1 MSGRGKRK
9 LEKLVGDEDEVATTS
24 PTPTGTPTGNAARS
38 AKSKAAVQRAYRSCE
53 KSRCPAKI
61 PICSVNAYERCAGSG
76 YTSRWYHLSAGEHY
90 CNECFDY
97 FYRSHRV
104 GFERV
109 SSWKREWSCTGKTE
123 PNLRSFM
130 TDQQLPY
137 WIQCTKAG
145 CGKWRTLPRDREIST
160 EVIQQFT
167 CSMGVTNTEDGVATD
182 PCSLD
187 EDYRVQQ
194 TLSPEWL
201 ETLLFPP
208 LLKNSPAAPFL
219 SSYFPDGVG
228 LSATCELVKKKPD
241 ERQSYCGTSN
251 IPVAGVSP
259 YFQPFYQ
266 PDEQG
271 KAMCVRPDMME
282 HDEIQE
288 FPEFT
293 KEQQMYLALR
303 NLVIALWSTSCKEFL
318 TVEKCVHHLIV
329 RGLIRIRC
337 ADLLIPIIHFLSR
350 KGLINTGLLR
360 DPPGG
365 SLLPQEYTQTGP
377 VIVIGAGPAGLAAA
391 RQLVNFGCAVTVL
404 EAQDRIGGR
413 VWDDESLEVCV
424 GRGAQTING
433 CINNPIS
440 LMCEQAGLKMRTM
453 KDRCDLMEKDG
464 TLINASLDRRVDFH
478 FNAMLDAIAE
488 WRKDKTHTGD
498 VALGKKLFEMHRIFM
513 EETSLTFTPTEN
525 RLLQFHISNLEYACG
540 CNLSKVSSLHWDQ
553 NENFAQFAGDHA
565 LLTDG
570 YSAIFSQLAEGLD
583 IRLQQPV
590 VSVDYSGQ
598 TVTVTTSSGQ
608 EFKAAKVLVTVPLAI
623 LQQGLI
629 DFHPQL
635 PGEKQK
641 ALQTLGAGVSEKI
654 AMKFPRSFWSKKIEG
669 TDYFGYT
676 PVGEDSRGFYSVF
689 YDMTPN
695 SKDSHV
701 LMTVLSGEAVV
712 KTKEMKDEKIIADC
726 MECLRGLFPHEEVPD
741 PVSYFVT
748 RWSKDPYAQ
757 MAYSFVKTG
766 GNGEDYDTMA
776 QEVDK
781 KVFFGGE
788 ATNRHFPQTV
798 TGAYLSGVR
807 EATKIVSC

>member
-1 MSGRGKRK
+1 MSGRVKRK
-9 LEKLVGDEDEVATTS
+9 PEKLLDEEEVAS
-24 PTPTGTPTGNAARS
+24 PSPSPAGGGARGS
-38 AKSKAAVQRAYRSCE
+38 KAKSGGSGPKRAHRSCE
-53 KSRCPAKI
+53 KARCPAKM
-61 PICSVNAYERCAGSG
+61 PLCSISAHERCAGNG

-104 GFERV
+104 GFEQV
-109 SSWKREWSCTGKTE
+109 SRWKREWSCTGKTE
-123 PNLRSFM
+123 PNLRTFM
-130 TDQQLPY
+130 VDQLLPY
-137 WIQCTKAG
+137 WLQCSKPG
-145 CGKWRTLPRDREIST
+145 CGKWRTLPRGHEINAD
-160 EVIQQFT
+160 VIRQFT
-167 CSMGVTNTEDGVATD
+167 CTMGRKCEADDGESTIS
-182 PCSLD
+182 CD
-187 EDYRVQQ
+187 EDEDIRVKQ
-194 TLSPEWL
+194 TLQPEWL

-219 SSYFPDGVG
+219 ASYFPDGVG
-228 LSATCELVKKKPD
+228 LSATCELVKKKPG
-241 ERQSYCGTSN
+241 ERHSYSGTSN

-318 TVEKCVHHLIV
+318 TVEKCKHHLVV

-337 ADLLIPIIHFLSR
+337 AQLLVPIIHFLSR

-365 SLLPQEYTQTGP
+365 TLLPPEFKQGP
-377 VIVIGAGPAGLAAA
+377 VVIIGAGAAGLAAA
-391 RQLVNFGCAVTVL
+391 RQLTNFGCQVTVL
-404 EAQDRIGGR
+404 EARDRIGGR
-413 VWDDESLEVCV
+413 VWDDDSLGVCV
-424 GRGAQTING
+424 AKGAQTVNG

-440 LMCEQAGLKMRTM
+440 LMCEQAGLKM
-453 KDRCDLMEKDG
+453 KLIQDRCHLLEGDG
-464 TLINASLDRRVDFH
+464 KLIDASLDRRVDFH

-488 WRKDKTHTGD
+488 WRKDKTHSND
-498 VALGKKLFEMHRIFM
+498 VALGKKLFEFHRIFM

-553 NENFAQFAGDHA
+553 NETFAQFAGDHT
-565 LLTDG
+565 LLPDG
-570 YSAIFSQLAEGLD
+570 YSAIFNQLAEGLD
-583 IRLQQPV
+583 IRLGQAV

-598 TVTVTTSSGQ
+598 TTVVTTRSGK

-635 PGEKQK
+635 PTIKQQ
-641 ALQTLGAGVSEKI
+641 ALRNLGAGISEKI
-654 AMKFPRSFWSKKIEG
+654 ALKFPRSFWGKKTFG
-669 TDYFGYT
+669 SDYFGHT
-676 PVGEDSRGFYSVF
+676 PSIDDRRGYFSVF

-695 SKDSHV
+695 SKDCHV
-701 LMTVLSGEAVV
+701 LMTVLSGDAVE
-712 KTKEMKDEKIIADC
+712 KTKDLTDEQIIADC
-726 MECLRGLFPHEEVPD
+726 MTCLRGLFPEEDVPE
-741 PVSYFVT
+741 PMSYFVT
-748 RWSKDPYAQ
+748 HWAKDPDAQ
-757 MAYSFVKTG
+757 MTYSYVKTSG
-766 GNGEDYDTMA
+766 HGEDYDTMA
-776 QEVDK
+776 MDVSQK
-781 KVFFGGE
+781 LFFAGE